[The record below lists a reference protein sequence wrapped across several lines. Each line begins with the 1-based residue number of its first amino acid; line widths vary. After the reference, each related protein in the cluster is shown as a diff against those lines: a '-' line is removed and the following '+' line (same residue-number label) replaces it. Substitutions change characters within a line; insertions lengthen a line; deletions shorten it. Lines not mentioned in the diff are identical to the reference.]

1 MALNAFI
8 NEQVSS
14 RLSYYYQEKY
24 IKEYRGNKVEETE
37 IWVEYYNSDD
47 YKYHLSYLIETW
59 KNDIIDNFDNLM
71 EDILLINFFGDM
83 TDWKKEVMIWKNN
96 YDKTFEYICKCYDA
110 GYFFTELNYQWM
122 YDIFELNILG
132 TILK

>member
-8 NEQVSS
+8 NEQVLT

-24 IKEYRGNKVEETE
+24 IKEYRGKVEETE

-47 YKYHLSYLIETW
+47 YKYHLTYLIETW
-59 KNDIIDNFDNLM
+59 KNDIIDNFHNLM

-122 YDIFELNILG
+122 DDIFELNILG